1 MAGVSRLPAEEI
13 ERRRAGVRRLW
24 DAGLPTRAMA
34 KELNMPHGSVISTV
48 RLLQLPPRP
57 HAIRDRQ
64 PPKPKPKRAPKQAK
78 RVDPGRQPPTPPTLP
93 EPPPDAP
100 VRGMFDEPCR
110 CCCQFPVREGS
121 TPRDTLFCARP
132 AAPGSPYCAEHRHV
146 ACRGKPARRTLE
158 AVE

>member
-1 MAGVSRLPAEEI
+1 MPFVPKLPPEEV

-24 DAGLPTRAMA
+24 DTKLSTRQIA
-34 KELNMPHGSVISTV
+34 KELNMPHGSVVSTV
-48 RLLQLPPRP
+48 RLLQLPKRP
-57 HAIRDRQ
+57 HAIRERQ
-64 PPKPKPKRAPKQAK
+64 PPQPKPKCVPKAK
-78 RVDPGRQPPTPPTLP
+78 LPDPGRQPPTPPTLP
-93 EPPPDAP
+93 EAPPDAP

-110 CCCQFPVREGS
+110 CCCQFPVREGA

-146 ACRGKPARRTLE
+146 ACRGRPARRTLE